1 MLDENAIAE
10 FDAAVYDMVGEPVT
24 AGGATFAGVVGI
36 ADQGIFDAAQ
46 AGEIELRYSL
56 ADASLQRGDVV
67 LVRGIAYRI
76 AEPPRRIGDG
86 REALATL
93 VAVQDAAQP

>member
-1 MLDENAIAE
+1 MDFAPHLAAMYGAI
-10 FDAAVYDMVGEPVT
+10 GEPVT
-24 AGGATFAGVVGI
+24 AGDTTLPGVLGM

-86 REALATL
+86 REAVATL
-93 VAVQDAAQP
+93 VQVQGGEGEP